1 MSLDLERLERHLR
14 QESVPEKAETFA
26 VLGYINTMGLDPWQM
41 CIDHEKITM
50 HCVHGLAV
58 K

>member
-1 MSLDLERLERHLR
+1 MTLDLERLERHLR

-26 VLGYINTMGLDPWQM
+26 VRGYLNTMALDLSQM
-41 CIDHEKITM
+41 CVDHEKITM

>member
-1 MSLDLERLERHLR
+1 MTSDLEDLERNLR
-14 QESVPEKAETFA
+14 QESNPEKAGTFA
-26 VLGYINTMGLDPWQM
+26 VRGYINTMALDSSQM
-41 CIDHEKITM
+41 CVDHEKITM